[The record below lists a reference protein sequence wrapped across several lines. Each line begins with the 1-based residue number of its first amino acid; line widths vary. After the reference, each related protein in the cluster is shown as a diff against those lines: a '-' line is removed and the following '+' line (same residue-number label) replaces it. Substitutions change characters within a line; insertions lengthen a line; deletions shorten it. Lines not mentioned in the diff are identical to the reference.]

1 MKALRVAPLVLF
13 ALIPAAAY
21 SPSGEARSAADCSV
35 RSTGLTPLTDMGRQR
50 YHGFAGGL
58 YPGATNRPS
67 RRYLRR
73 GTTAARKVRPI
84 RGKIGFVGVGM
95 SNAMDE
101 FQAFAKDAAQD
112 PTVSGNLVFVDGPG
126 GGWDAVRVSRPRSR
140 YWNDL
145 DARIRRARLRRGQVQ
160 VVWLKE
166 AIAGEDRQFP
176 QDARALQ
183 AHLRTIVRLLMGRF
197 PNLRLVYV
205 SSRTYGGY
213 AITHLNPE
221 PFAYES
227 GFAVK
232 WVVQDA
238 MEGRLPQRA
247 WVGWG
252 PYLWTDGVR
261 ARRDG
266 LTWNC
271 DDVLDDGTHPSAS
284 GVRKVVGLLTDFFST
299 EPTTR
304 GWFQARGLPEPS

>member
-145 DARIRRARLRRGQVQ
+145 DELRQNWAVDQAWEPRMDAVVREDLYRDWKRAVERSFNWIEEQTP
-160 VVWLKE
+160 
-166 AIAGEDRQFP
+166 A
-176 QDARALQ
+176 
-183 AHLRTIVRLLMGRF
+183 
-197 PNLRLVYV
+197 
-205 SSRTYGGY
+205 
-213 AITHLNPE
+213 
-221 PFAYES
+221 
-227 GFAVK
+227 
-232 WVVQDA
+232 
-238 MEGRLPQRA
+238 
-247 WVGWG
+247 
-252 PYLWTDGVR
+252 
-261 ARRDG
+261 
-266 LTWNC
+266 
-271 DDVLDDGTHPSAS
+271 
-284 GVRKVVGLLTDFFST
+284 
-299 EPTTR
+299 
-304 GWFQARGLPEPS
+304 